1 MRIAYVVPE
10 LHKNGGIQEFAKS
23 IYSELR
29 KKFDIQIL
37 DWKNDLSLPVKGILR
52 YSPPKIG
59 DLLYSNLFSKHFK
72 EKYKAIDRADLI
84 HFWHLD
90 PAIAFLDK
98 RYIVT
103 CHGMELLPAN
113 TKGFRKLF
121 YPKVLNNAFLIHAN
135 SNFTKNLIIKL
146 FNIPP
151 RKIKVIN
158 PPIDYGKFAKTE
170 HKTAKDK
177 VIIGTLTRF
186 NRRKNVPNTIKA
198 LNILKGKYNLD
209 FKYYLVGDGREKER
223 ILSELDRAKFEWQYL
238 GEISEDEKINHFYP
252 SLDVFVMPPLD
263 LPNDIEGF
271 GIVYLE
277 ANACGVPV
285 VAARTG
291 GVPDAVREGVSGVF
305 ADPTNPEDI
314 ATKILELIENKEKC
328 EKSTKEWA
336 RQFDVKNIAARF
348 TDAISEIA

>member
-23 IYSELR
+23 IYAQLR
-29 KKFDIQIL
+29 GKFDIQIL

-72 EKYKAIDRADLI
+72 EKYKATDRADLI
-84 HFWHLD
+84 HFWHPD
-90 PAIAFLDK
+90 PAMAFLDK
-98 RYIVT
+98 KYIVT
-103 CHGMELLPAN
+103 CHGMEILPAN
-113 TKGFRKLF
+113 TKGFRKIL
-121 YPKVLNNAFLIHAN
+121 YPGVLNNALLIHAN
-135 SNFTKNLIIKL
+135 SNYTKNLIIKL

-158 PPIDYGKFAKTE
+158 PPIDYVKFAKAE
-170 HKTAKDK
+170 RKIAKNK

-198 LNILKGKYNLD
+198 LNILKEKYNLD
-209 FKYYLVGDGREKER
+209 FKYYLVGDGVEKRR
-223 ILSELDRAKFEWQYL
+223 ILSELDRAKFEWQYF
-238 GEISEDEKINHFYP
+238 GEISDDEKINHFYP
-252 SLDVFVMPPLD
+252 SLDVFVLPPLD

-277 ANACGVPV
+277 ANTCGVPV

-305 ADPTNPEDI
+305 TDPTNPGDI
-314 ATKILELIENKEKC
+314 ATKILELIENREKY
-328 EKSTKEWA
+328 ERSTKEWTEK
-336 RQFDVKNIAARF
+336 FDIKKIAKEFAETMVK
-348 TDAISEIA
+348 